1 MGAGGNPNQEDRL
14 GLVEK
19 ATFKTRFLKLGKE
32 RHEDMVWE

>member
-19 ATFKTRFLKLGKE
+19 ATFKTLGKE